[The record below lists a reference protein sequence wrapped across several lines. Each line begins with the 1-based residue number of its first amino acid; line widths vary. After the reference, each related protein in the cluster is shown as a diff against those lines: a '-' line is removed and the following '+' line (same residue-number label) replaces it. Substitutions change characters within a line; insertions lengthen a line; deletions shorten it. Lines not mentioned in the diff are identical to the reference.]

1 MKHHYVLSFLHER
14 HHNELTFVLEWQH
27 YEFQF
32 EQKET
37 MRSEHLLHHDDITLY
52 VKDYMLLN
60 IYYIDMHT
68 KVKNQIT
75 VYFTFDISNM

>member
-1 MKHHYVLSFLHER
+1 
-14 HHNELTFVLEWQH
+14 
-27 YEFQF
+27 
-32 EQKET
+32 

-68 KVKNQIT
+68 TTDVVSSNLDQGE
-75 VYFTFDISNM
+75 VYNIM